1 MAWANWYWHGVWL
14 LATVL
19 LGLLRGGL
27 SHGLHPADASLLPW
41 GQLSAGAGWEHTLH
55 QLLHSQ
61 EVSAIG
67 MHMPAQLLQ
76 VLTLQQDKMYME
88 LQFLGLEWCRG

>member
-1 MAWANWYWHGVWL
+1 
-14 LATVL
+14 
-19 LGLLRGGL
+19 
-27 SHGLHPADASLLPW
+27 
-41 GQLSAGAGWEHTLH
+41 LH